1 MKEHD
6 IMKNNVISYNEF
18 KAMFLDLEDLD
29 LVKAHKF
36 ENKPNSPDGQT
47 ASWFPANF

>member
-29 LVKAHKF
+29 LVKDHKF
-36 ENKPNSPDGQT
+36 QNDTKSPET
-47 ASWFPANF
+47 AS